1 MHNQKHQNCC
11 ENDKPEISF
20 SDLLSEED
28 NNILNR
34 HKSCSVYKK
43 GQTIFNEGNAPYGLY
58 FLYEGKIKLWRDT
71 VAGKEM
77 IIRII
82 KDGEI
87 FGHRSLLS
95 NSHYKAS
102 ATTLEDSVVCFYFK
116 EDFVEVMNRNSMV
129 AQHLLRLVA
138 REMGTIEENIGSV
151 AHKTIRERIAENL
164 LSLNSSFGL
173 NQEEKIIIDL
183 SLSRQELADIIGTTR
198 EQITLFLSEFKK
210 EGIITLTQ
218 NKKIQILNLEKL
230 MKISNMYCL

>member
-1 MHNQKHQNCC
+1 MHHPKHPDCC
-11 ENDKPEISF
+11 ENEKPGASF

-28 NNILNR
+28 VNILNR

-43 GQTIFNEGNAPYGLY
+43 GQTVFNEGNPSYGLY
-58 FLYEGKIKLWRDT
+58 FLHEGKIKLWRDT
-71 VAGKEM
+71 VASKEM

-82 KDGEI
+82 KSGEI

-116 EDFVEVMNRNSMV
+116 EDFVETMNRNSLLV
-129 AQHLLRLVA
+129 QHLLRLVA
-138 REMGTIEENIGSV
+138 NEMGTMEENIGSV

-164 LSLNSSFGL
+164 LSLNSNFGL
-173 NQEEKIIIDL
+173 NQEGKIIIDI

-210 EGIITLTQ
+210 EGIISITES
-218 NKKIQILNLEKL
+218 KKIQILNLEKL
-230 MKISNMYCL
+230 MKVSNMYCL